1 VKTVTSEDGTRIA
14 FDRVGQGPPLILV
27 GGAIQYRAIDEGTR
41 RLAELLSPGF
51 TVYHYDRRGRG
62 ESGDTAPYSVD
73 RELEDLDALIQEA
86 GGAAFVFGMSSG
98 AVLALD
104 AAARTTAVTK
114 LALYEPPLM
123 VDDTRRPIP
132 DGYAERLK
140 KLLASGRRGDALE
153 LFMTEAV
160 GVSADTI
167 APMRR
172 SPFWPALEASA
183 HTLPYD
189 NTIMEGLV
197 SGAPLPADRWA
208 TVTVPTLVIDG
219 GASPQW
225 ARNAVGALVDALT
238 DARRVTLEGQTHQ
251 YDPELL
257 APVVQEFLAG

>member
-1 VKTVTSEDGTRIA
+1 M
-14 FDRVGQGPPLILV
+14 
-27 GGAIQYRAIDEGTR
+27 
-41 RLAELLSPGF
+41 
-51 TVYHYDRRGRG
+51 YHYDRRGRG
-62 ESGDTAPYSVD
+62 DSGDTAPYSVD
-73 RELEDLDALIQEA
+73 REIEDLDGLIREA
-86 GGAAFVFGMSSG
+86 GGSALVFGMSSG

-104 AAARTTAVTK
+104 AASRIAAITK

-123 VDDTRRPIP
+123 IDDTRPPIP
-132 DGYAERLK
+132 DGYTERLNE
-140 KLLASGRRGDALE
+140 LLASGRRGDALE

-160 GVSADTI
+160 GVSAETV
-167 APMRR
+167 APMRE

-219 GASPQW
+219 GASPEW
-225 ARNAVGALVDALT
+225 ARNAVAALVDALP
-238 DARRVTLEGQTHQ
+238 DGRRETLEGQTHQ

-257 APVVQEFLAG
+257 APVVREFLAD